1 MALTPLHPGA
11 VRARG
16 SGRQICLDANDRLYP
31 RSPGLGPKFKGTKQI
46 PVIGNRDRFLPDT
59 IYLIEEFIQPG
70 GTVEHR
76 VLSVNV
82 QVDEILTRI
91 RPDRKSTR
99 LNSSHVAT
107 SYAAFC
113 L

>member
-16 SGRQICLDANDRLYP
+16 AGRQICLDANDRLYP

-59 IYLIEEFIQPG
+59 IYLIEEFIQRSE
-70 GTVEHR
+70 EHTSELQSR
-76 VLSVNV
+76 GHLVC
-82 QVDEILTRI
+82 
-91 RPDRKSTR
+91 R
-99 LNSSHVAT
+99 LLLEQKNRHVSNT
-107 SYAAFC
+107 
-113 L
+113 